1 LRVEAAKAPENE
13 SKRNDP
19 RRRRRIH
26 YDLDHRFLKIA
37 PARAPCC
44 QRHDRATG
52 SPYPCDQE
60 ASNRGNGRI
69 DKKPERHPR
78 AGSAE
83 MKPWPYQSQGQKQD
97 ANEPAQRVNRPA
109 EVGHRKVRNRKAFER
124 RKQEEHNAELEQAQT
139 LPRYELRGCH
149 IAQLLE
155 GAAGFQLLLKRSR

>member
-1 LRVEAAKAPENE
+1 MPWLRVEAAKAPENE

-52 SPYPCDQE
+52 
-60 ASNRGNGRI
+60 I

-124 RKQEEHNAELEQAQT
+124 RKQEGHNAELEQAQT